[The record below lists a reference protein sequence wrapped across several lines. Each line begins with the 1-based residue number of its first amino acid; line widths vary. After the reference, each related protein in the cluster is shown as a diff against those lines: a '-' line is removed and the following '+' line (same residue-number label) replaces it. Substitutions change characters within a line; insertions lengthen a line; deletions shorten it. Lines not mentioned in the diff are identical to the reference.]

1 MSDDKREKLREYLR
15 NNRPKNSVNL
25 GNSSDNKEKSNKNLE
40 NNLNLDNSILD
51 NSQISNN
58 KINSNKRDYDK
69 EPIILKD
76 YTAYMK
82 FHYFLYISFW
92 VAASFLLFLYTASIY
107 EKYDI
112 GLNIF
117 HFLIVFMIF
126 ILFDISIFHNLTS
139 TNSVTK
145 IYNNRVE
152 IFENGFLKTKFYIN
166 SKDKIE
172 FYTFKSFFRNYF
184 IMFLLIF
191 LLIFFDNK
199 FEALIVLLFV
209 ILSIIIG
216 LFYNILITSYIYKK
230 SNKTLKHFFK
240 HYGKF
245 HIDVGWDRYSKFSYY
260 IVEHK
265 GISMFY
271 FNENDYLE
279 LKKYFQTVHNKNL
292 DKDIKLFKF

>member
-15 NNRPKNSVNL
+15 NNRPKSKINL
-25 GNSSDNKEKSNKNLE
+25 GNSSNNKEKSNKNLE
-40 NNLNLDNSILD
+40 DNSNLDNSNLN

-92 VAASFLLFLYTASIY
+92 VAASFLLFLYAASIY

-126 ILFDISIFHNLTS
+126 ILLDISIFHNLTS

-184 IMFLLIF
+184 IMFLLM
-191 LLIFFDNK
+191 FFDNK